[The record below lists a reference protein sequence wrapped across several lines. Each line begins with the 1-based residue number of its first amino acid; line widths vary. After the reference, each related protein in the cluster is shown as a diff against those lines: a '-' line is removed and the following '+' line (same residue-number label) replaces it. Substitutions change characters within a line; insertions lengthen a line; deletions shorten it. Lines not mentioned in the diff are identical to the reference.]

1 MWELDHKEGWTLK
14 NWCFQIV
21 VPEETLQ
28 SPQDSKDIKPVNP
41 KGNQPWIFTGK
52 TDAEAEVPILWPP
65 DAKSQLIGKDPDAGK
80 DWRQRR
86 RGQQRMSWL
95 DGIADS
101 MDMSLSKLQ
110 EIVKDREAWCAAVHG
125 VTKSQTRLS
134 NWTTPTMHRGKTMW
148 RRRRR
153 PHTGQWERPQEKPKL
168 PDTFLT
174 SSLQNCEKL
183 HFHCLTHPF
192 RGALLWQPLQT
203 ITFLQFHFSFSILFW
218 LFGDPCN
225 SVWI

>member
-1 MWELDHKEGWTLK
+1 MYRTVFWQKMRLL
-14 NWCFQIV
+14 N
-21 VPEETLQ
+21 
-28 SPQDSKDIKPVNP
+28 
-41 KGNQPWIFTGK
+41 
-52 TDAEAEVPILWPP
+52 
-65 DAKSQLIGKDPDAGK
+65 
-80 DWRQRR
+80 
-86 RGQQRMSWL
+86 
-95 DGIADS
+95 GITKS
-101 MDMSLSKLQ
+101 MDKSLNKLQ
-110 EIVKDREAWCAAVHG
+110 EIVNDREAWCAAVHG